1 MKLWCPLSQLVNEG
15 FSPNHNFFA
24 KNFIMHLWPSQKD
37 YLCMP
42 ACTWRENHTLCTHR
56 CSYEVTNMLPH
67 THARV
72 YTYQHTCTFKHT
84 HGPYLHSVTDTQ
96 MQPWGETI
104 ATLQAGVSALSAWR
118 DGTHV
123 SGLCGCQEPIQ
134 EAHRVLLMCHLHPLP
149 FLVWWNPLSV
159 NDRPLLSAIKRTPLL
174 SAILEWVLAAVM
186 QNQKLIH
193 PIYK

>member
-72 YTYQHTCTFKHT
+72 YTYQHTSTHMYIQTHT
-84 HGPYLHSVTDTQ
+84 WAVFAFSHRHSDAAV
-96 MQPWGETI
+96 GGNNCHF
-104 ATLQAGVSALSAWR
+104 AGR
-118 DGTHV
+118 
-123 SGLCGCQEPIQ
+123 GLCSFSLKRRNTCLRSLWMSG
-134 EAHRVLLMCHLHPLP
+134 AHTGSPPCFVDVSLAP
-149 FLVWWNPLSV
+149 S
-159 NDRPLLSAIKRTPLL
+159 PLLGVVKPTFCK
-174 SAILEWVLAAVM
+174 W
-186 QNQKLIH
+186 
-193 PIYK
+193 